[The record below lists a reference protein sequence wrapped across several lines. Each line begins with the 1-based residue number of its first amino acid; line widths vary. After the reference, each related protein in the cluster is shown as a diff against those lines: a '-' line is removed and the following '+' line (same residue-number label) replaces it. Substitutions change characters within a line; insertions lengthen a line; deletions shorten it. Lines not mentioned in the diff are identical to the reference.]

1 MIETPDQEPVAV
13 KELRQQLKQLQQIP
27 NPNSAIT
34 SAIADLQAQIHQLQT
49 QSGLQTAQAES
60 EKSSLKETFSDPV
73 FWDTYLKTR
82 LSPEEVREVYRR
94 YVDRVLVKDGE
105 ILQVILKV

>member
-34 SAIADLQAQIHQLQT
+34 L
-49 QSGLQTAQAES
+49 
-60 EKSSLKETFSDPV
+60 
-73 FWDTYLKTR
+73 R
-82 LSPEEVREVYRR
+82 
-94 YVDRVLVKDGE
+94 DR
-105 ILQVILKV
+105 